1 MRKLTFILLLLSVG
15 GLSAQNEFDYKFN
28 QYYDAWGD
36 KSGYTESF
44 DVTYEVGNGI
54 TVKVTMDP
62 NSDELT
68 IVVLKDDKWNN
79 RYYAGEII
87 YLKNELNGNK
97 VELKNTVARKPLQAK
112 YKTNSLEVVSWED
125 DNTRGLSSFELG
137 AGHVNYF
144 FDNPGDLRI
153 IINPSG
159 GKIELEP
166 CSNKQLKQ

>member
-36 KSGYTESF
+36 KNGYTESF
-44 DVTYEVGNGI
+44 EAVYEVGDGV
-54 TVKVTMDP
+54 TVKVDMNP

-68 IVVLKDDKWNN
+68 IVVLKNGKWDNKY
-79 RYYAGEII
+79 RAGETI
-87 YLKNELNGNK
+87 YLKNELNGRK
-97 VELKNTVARKPLQAK
+97 VELKNTVERRPLQVN
-112 YKTNSLEVVSWED
+112 YIFGTSEVETIDD
-125 DNTRGLSSFELG
+125 DNIHGLSSFKLG
-137 AGHVNYF
+137 EGHVNYF